1 MDSSVVRL
9 TDIELTNFKNVE
21 KGVISLNS
29 KGPYNA
35 SILGVYGQN
44 GSGKSALIDAISL
57 LRYLIIG
64 AKVPSYF
71 ADYIT
76 IDCSTS
82 HLKFF
87 FSVEF
92 DDGQYDM
99 SYEFDFMQLYNDK
112 VFDASKNNWEE
123 EKRVSVYN
131 ERLKIALPGEKKRM
145 MDVINTDSNKV
156 FAPES
161 KFRDICGD
169 SDNTFTDYLVL
180 KKLASQEGRSFIF
193 SADFI
198 KKLENNVEEKKEDV
212 KKYIRLIERI
222 VFYGRMELF
231 ILNSVSS
238 GYVNLN
244 YLPMMFKYDFPE
256 QGIAASILLD
266 MDHPTPVLKER
277 LNIISKVIEGMNIVL
292 EKIIPGMT
300 IEVRDYGDETLKDG
314 RLATRIELMSKR
326 NSKIIPLKY
335 ESDGIKKI
343 ISILDLLIIAY
354 NTQSITVAIDEL
366 DSGVFEY
373 LLGEILKIISEQGR
387 GQLIFTSHN
396 LRPLETIDKRFIVFT
411 TTNPLNR
418 YVRMKHVMANNNL
431 RDFYYRDISVG
442 TQDEELYDYT
452 DNAKIAMAFRKA
464 GEIL

>member
-9 TDIELTNFKNVE
+9 TGIELTNFKNVE

-131 ERLKIALPGEKKRM
+131 
-145 MDVINTDSNKV
+145 
-156 FAPES
+156 
-161 KFRDICGD
+161 
-169 SDNTFTDYLVL
+169 
-180 KKLASQEGRSFIF
+180 
-193 SADFI
+193 
-198 KKLENNVEEKKEDV
+198 
-212 KKYIRLIERI
+212 
-222 VFYGRMELF
+222 
-231 ILNSVSS
+231 
-238 GYVNLN
+238 
-244 YLPMMFKYDFPE
+244 
-256 QGIAASILLD
+256 
-266 MDHPTPVLKER
+266 
-277 LNIISKVIEGMNIVL
+277 
-292 EKIIPGMT
+292 
-300 IEVRDYGDETLKDG
+300 
-314 RLATRIELMSKR
+314 
-326 NSKIIPLKY
+326 
-335 ESDGIKKI
+335 
-343 ISILDLLIIAY
+343 
-354 NTQSITVAIDEL
+354 
-366 DSGVFEY
+366 
-373 LLGEILKIISEQGR
+373 
-387 GQLIFTSHN
+387 
-396 LRPLETIDKRFIVFT
+396 
-411 TTNPLNR
+411 
-418 YVRMKHVMANNNL
+418 
-431 RDFYYRDISVG
+431 
-442 TQDEELYDYT
+442 
-452 DNAKIAMAFRKA
+452 
-464 GEIL
+464 